1 METIGRKQEQAL
13 HRAELAAL
21 GRAQRK
27 STEPGE
33 ALPVTA
39 ADRRE
44 QVQQFLRRYR
54 QAVAQA
60 EDLAGEVQALRL
72 LEDRLGST
80 LPPSSPALA
89 RLERLTAQL
98 EDQLARCLDIRAQVE
113 RVIQMVGDEQQQR
126 ILQLRYIR
134 GMTWERIGHT
144 LTLDERWVRRL
155 HAKTLDSLA
164 RHMPPL

>member
-1 METIGRKQEQAL
+1 METIGYEQKQAL

-72 LEDRLGST
+72 LRTGW
-80 LPPSSPALA
+80 A
-89 RLERLTAQL
+89 
-98 EDQLARCLDIRAQVE
+98 ARCRPPA
-113 RVIQMVGDEQQQR
+113 R
-126 ILQLRYIR
+126 
-134 GMTWERIGHT
+134 
-144 LTLDERWVRRL
+144 RWPGWN
-155 HAKTLDSLA
+155 S
-164 RHMPPL
+164 

>member
-54 QAVAQA
+54 QAVA
-60 EDLAGEVQALRL
+60 
-72 LEDRLGST
+72 
-80 LPPSSPALA
+80 
-89 RLERLTAQL
+89 
-98 EDQLARCLDIRAQVE
+98 
-113 RVIQMVGDEQQQR
+113 
-126 ILQLRYIR
+126 
-134 GMTWERIGHT
+134 
-144 LTLDERWVRRL
+144 
-155 HAKTLDSLA
+155 
-164 RHMPPL
+164 